1 MKKMENMGGF
11 FVAAVTPYGE
21 DGQFNQ
27 AALHQLMDKTIAEG
41 AAGFLVGGSS
51 AECPL
56 LSHKER
62 IDGLMAAAYYKDRSK
77 TKLMASVASIST
89 DEAVEYA
96 KSAEALKYDA
106 MISTVPYYYK
116 FGMKQIAEYF
126 VTLRNAADVP
136 LFLYNFP
143 GNTGIELD
151 IDNDYIKGML
161 TDGTIAGVKQTSLNL
176 YQMER
181 MKNMNPELVIYG
193 GFDEVYIGARLLG
206 ADGAIGSTFNVTLP
220 LFTKL
225 EAAYSARDYDL
236 AQKLQ
241 ARANN
246 IMHAFVSNSLFPSIK
261 HILKTQGVDCGGCR
275 APFPTLTDEQKAFI
289 EKAFAENI

>member
-11 FVAAVTPYGE
+11 FVAAVTPYDE
-21 DGQFNQ
+21 NGQFSKT
-27 AALHQLMDKTIAEG
+27 ALHQLMDKTISEG

-56 LSHKER
+56 LTHKER
-62 IDGLMAAAYYKDRSK
+62 IDGLMAAAYYKDRDK

-96 KSAEALKYDA
+96 KAAETLKYDA

-116 FGMKQIAEYF
+116 FGMKAIAEYF
-126 VTLRNAADVP
+126 VALRSAADVP

-181 MKNMNPELVIYG
+181 MKNLNPELVIYG
-193 GFDEVYIGARLLG
+193 GFDEVYIGARMLG

-241 ARANN
+241 HQANN
-246 IMHAFVSNSLFPSIK
+246 IMQAFVANSLFPSIK
-261 HILKTQGVDCGGCR
+261 HILKTQGVNCGICR
-275 APFPTLTDEQKAFI
+275 APFPTLTDAQKAYV
-289 EKAFAENI
+289 EKVFAENL